1 MKNYK
6 TFILLFFLIC
16 TITLKA
22 QRLAT
27 TDEGERVSLNPDGTW
42 NLITDTTKESISY
55 TYLNGVKYQSGIP
68 VYISNNISVSI
79 IKKPGQTMIMFWED
93 TDEQINFFKW
103 LWNGP
108 ATIYLSNGTSIN
120 LTDRKMYGKHIDNGN
135 YKRYACYYLT
145 SEECNK
151 LKSFNISRISYFVE
165 ELEGRN
171 NHLIDILQNTSTLK
185 NQLKALD
192 L

>member
-1 MKNYK
+1 MKIYK

-16 TITLKA
+16 TTTLKA

-27 TDEGERVSLNPDGTW
+27 TDEGERVSLNTDGTW
-42 NLITDTTKESISY
+42 NFITDTTKESISY

-103 LWNGP
+103 LWNGT
-108 ATIYLSNGTSIN
+108 ATIYLSNGSAIN
-120 LTDRKMYGKHIDNGN
+120 LTDRKMNG
-135 YKRYACYYLT
+135 
-145 SEECNK
+145 
-151 LKSFNISRISYFVE
+151 
-165 ELEGRN
+165 
-171 NHLIDILQNTSTLK
+171 
-185 NQLKALD
+185 
-192 L
+192 